1 MKINKKVQINEK
13 YRQKNF
19 NGFSISRIKRS
30 LYLESLHRP
39 RFLNNSRTKKN
50 VKMVS

>member
-1 MKINKKVQINEK
+1 MKIDKKVKINEK

-19 NGFSISRIKRS
+19 NGFNNSPIKRS

-39 RFLNNSRTKKN
+39 RFLNNSRTEKN